1 MLKSTLVVLLSLCLT
16 LAGCTSTR
24 TIAIADRA
32 PEAVPVLK
40 AGDRVV
46 VTLNTG
52 ETRRMKVESVD
63 AQTLTGLTLDGAGK
77 GSSSQLALSD
87 IRTIEVRKTSAGKSI
102 GLALGVIVGVAVLVV
117 GGLLVAQ
124 CGTSLN
130 DCGD

>member
-24 TIAIADRA
+24 ALSVTDRA
-32 PEAVPVLK
+32 PEAVPALK

-52 ETRRMKVESVD
+52 ETRRMKIENVD
-63 AQTLTGLTLDGAGK
+63 AQTLIGLSLDGAGK
-77 GSSSQLALSD
+77 GSSSQIALSD
-87 IRTIEVRKTSAGKSI
+87 IRTIDVRKTSVGKTI
-102 GLALGVIVGVAVLVV
+102 GLTLGVIVGAAVLVV

-124 CGTSLN
+124 CGTSLD